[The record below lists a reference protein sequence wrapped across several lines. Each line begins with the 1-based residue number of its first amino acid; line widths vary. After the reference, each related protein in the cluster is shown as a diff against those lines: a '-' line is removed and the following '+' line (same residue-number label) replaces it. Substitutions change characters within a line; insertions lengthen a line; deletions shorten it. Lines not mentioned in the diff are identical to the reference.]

1 MAILFDARGN
11 EFIGQ
16 LDVITGSTNTD
27 ARAPSANLGALNAE
41 ALVDLNGHATLM
53 VDIRG
58 VFVGTA
64 VFEGTIDGTNYIT
77 LMGYNVTTAT
87 YVVGVTALAQIA
99 LNCAGY
105 RRLRVRCSAYTSGT
119 IVVAM
124 RATTADY
131 TSIIERIP
139 ATLGVTVTA
148 ASGVAATLTLPA
160 PGAGMYQY
168 VDWIRIEKFAA
179 ALLTAAATPVLVTS
193 TNMPGTMT
201 HNFAADAAAQGTIA
215 EKLIAGSMPI
225 RATTANTA
233 ITVVCPAT
241 TNIIWRVNASYRIG
255 A

>member
-27 ARAPSANLGALNAE
+27 ARASSANLGALNAE

-58 VFVGTA
+58 VFTA
-64 VFEGTIDGTNYIT
+64 TSVFEGTIDGTNYFT

-87 YVVGVTALAQIA
+87 YVIGVTALAQIA

-105 RRLRVRCSAYTSGT
+105 RRLRVRCSAFTSGT
-119 IVVAM
+119 IVVTM

-160 PGAGMYQY
+160 PGAGMFQY
-168 VDWIRIEKFAA
+168 VDWIRIEKFATA
-179 ALLTAAATPVLVTS
+179 VLTPAAAPVLVTS
-193 TNMPGTMT
+193 TNMPGNMT
-201 HNFAADAAAQGTIA
+201 HNFAADAAAQGTLMDKSIN
-215 EKLIAGSMPI
+215 GSMPI
-225 RATTANTA
+225 RASAANTA

-241 TNIIWRVNASYRIG
+241 TGIIWRVNASYRIG

>member
-1 MAILFDARGN
+1 MAIIFDARGN

-16 LDVITGSTNTD
+16 LDVLTGSTITD
-27 ARAPSANLGALNAE
+27 ARAPSASLAALNAE
-41 ALVDLNGHATLM
+41 SLVDLNGHATM
-53 VDIRG
+53 RVDIRG
-58 VFVGTA
+58 TFVGTA

-77 LMGYNVTTAT
+77 LSGYNVLNAT

-119 IVVAM
+119 IIVAM
-124 RATTADY
+124 RATTADSN
-131 TSIIERIP
+131 SIIERIP

-148 ASGVAATLTLPA
+148 AVGVGATLTLPA
-160 PGAGMYQY
+160 PGAGMFQY
-168 VDWIRIEKFAA
+168 VDWIRIEKFAT
-179 ALLTAAATPVLVTS
+179 ALLTAGTTPVLVTT

-201 HNFAADAAAQGTIA
+201 HNFAADAAAQGTITD
-215 EKLIAGSMPI
+215 KLIAGNMPM

-241 TNIIWRVNASYRIG
+241 TSTIWRVNASYRIG